1 MFEPGQRSITRRQ
14 RICGNILDMAKTAK
28 INFARFKKVLLAR
41 RRELV
46 ELEETAEALHT
57 SVELDQTKI
66 GRVSRMD
73 AIQLHA
79 MEEETER
86 RRDVEIQR
94 IDAALKRIDDGEY
107 GYCTACGDP
116 ITLKRLEFDPS
127 TPLCID
133 CART

>member
-1 MFEPGQRSITRRQ
+1 
-14 RICGNILDMAKTAK
+14 MAKTAK
-28 INFARFKKVLLAR
+28 INAARFKKNLVAR

-66 GRVSRMD
+66 GRLSRMD

-86 RRDVEIQR
+86 RRDAEIQR